1 MEVLKGKLMRAK
13 RGFTLA
19 EVLITLTVIGVIA
32 AITIPSLVTNLDI
45 DRKQADAV
53 IKKTYTT
60 FNDAT
65 KQIVMLE
72 TTAHTMASVGCSDS
86 NCIRDLYG
94 KYIAYIKT
102 CNSDAQT
109 NCLDGAPA
117 TSENPTTTML
127 VQPVWAAPSGKIG
140 IGFDSKSLAV
150 LADGTLVGFEYDST
164 CQMTVES
171 LISYKE
177 TPVDIE
183 KACVAIAVD
192 VNNAKKP
199 NAEGRD
205 RYQFA
210 IGKLGVK
217 FKATAN
223 TVSP

>member
-1 MEVLKGKLMRAK
+1 MNIK

-19 EVLITLTVIGVIA
+19 EVLITLTIIGVVA
-32 AITIPSLVTNLDI
+32 AITIPSLISGVDL

-53 IKKTYTT
+53 IKKTYTA

-72 TTAHTMASVGCSDS
+72 TTSHSMGSVNCNDS

-94 KYIAYIKT
+94 KYVSYIKT

-117 TSENPTTTML
+117 TSESATTTML
-127 VQPVWAAPSGKIG
+127 MQPVWAAPASAVEID
-140 IGFDSKSLAV
+140 FSSKSLAV
-150 LADGTLVGFEYDST
+150 LADGTLVGFQYDNT
-164 CQMTVES
+164 CQQTVKSVIAYE
-171 LISYKE
+171 E
-177 TPVDIE
+177 TPVNIT

-192 VNNAKKP
+192 VNGAKKP
-199 NAEGRD
+199 NMVGRD

-217 FKATAN
+217 FKAAAAT
-223 TVSP
+223 TTP